1 MHGLGSRRVRLW
13 ALSRALGAR
22 AFTARAS
29 GWGSGLGDVGL
40 SQVGPCH
47 YYMYVCIACLCQA
60 VGIWMTDNKHIDLRY
75 RR

>member
-1 MHGLGSRRVRLW
+1 MHGLGSRRMRLW

-40 SQVGPCH
+40 SQVGPYH
-47 YYMYVCIACLCQA
+47 ILYVCLCSMPLLGGRCVDDRQ
-60 VGIWMTDNKHIDLRY
+60 
-75 RR
+75 